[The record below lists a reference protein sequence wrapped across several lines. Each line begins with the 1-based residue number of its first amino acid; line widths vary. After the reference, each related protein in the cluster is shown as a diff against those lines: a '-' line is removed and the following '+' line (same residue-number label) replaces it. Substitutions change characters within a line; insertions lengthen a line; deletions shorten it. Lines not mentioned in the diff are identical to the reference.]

1 LKEAEEK
8 VRLID
13 SPGLEIVPKDGLL
26 ELFKTNDKPK
36 HYIGLEISGFLHL
49 GSLLSTGYKIN
60 DFIKAGV
67 DCTVFLAD
75 WHTIINDKLG
85 GDAEKISIV
94 SKYYKKAF
102 EIVCPGINVVIA
114 SDFYEKLG
122 IDYWSDLIKFTKHTS
137 LARIRKTLTIM
148 GRGEDDQKIDLA
160 KMLYPP
166 MQAIDIKSLGVDIS
180 HAGMDQRKIH
190 MLVRDIFPKLGW
202 KVPVSVHHP
211 ILPSLIQ
218 SRTRDNTVI
227 IDKLTKMSKSN
238 PKSGIF
244 INDTDE
250 QIRTKIN
257 KSWCEFGKV
266 YDTPLIDIME
276 QIIFHKFDE
285 VTVERPKDS
294 DGNITYENIGQFN
307 HDVEQEKIH
316 PADLKQTV
324 SKYLIEIISPI
335 RDELNLDPYLEDVIR
350 RSVTL

>member
-8 VRLID
+8 VRLIKT
-13 SPGLEIVPKDGLL
+13 PGVEIVPADGLT

-85 GDAEKISIV
+85 GDREKISIV
-94 SKYYKKAF
+94 SQYYKKAF
-102 EIVCPGINVVIA
+102 EVVCPGVNVVIG

-148 GRGEDDQKIDLA
+148 GRSEDDQKIDLA

-166 MQAIDIKSLGVDIS
+166 MQAIDIKSLDVDIA

-218 SRTRDNTVI
+218 SRTKDNTVV

-276 QIIFHKFDE
+276 QIIFHKLNE
-285 VTVERPKDS
+285 VTIESPKKP
-294 DGNITYENIGQFN
+294 NEKITYYSFESFKDAVNA
-307 HDVEQEKIH
+307 EKIH
-316 PADLKQTV
+316 PADLKQAV

-335 RDELNLDPYLEDVIR
+335 RNKLDLNPVLEDIIR